1 MLQWTPLDAVCV
13 YLVNGPTTVR
23 LCSFL
28 EILKKKNV
36 FVKYEPSDQATVSAR
51 EPQAR
56 CIGGVAPKERLL

>member
-1 MLQWTPLDAVCV
+1 MLQWTRLDAVCV

-36 FVKYEPSDQATVSAR
+36 FVKYEPSDQATVSA
-51 EPQAR
+51 ESHKLDA
-56 CIGGVAPKERLL
+56 